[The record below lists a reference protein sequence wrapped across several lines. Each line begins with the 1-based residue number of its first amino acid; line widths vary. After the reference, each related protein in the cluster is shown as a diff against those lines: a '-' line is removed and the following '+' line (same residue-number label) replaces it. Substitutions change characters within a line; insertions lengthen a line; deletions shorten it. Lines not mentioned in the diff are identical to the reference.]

1 MDLGIAHG
9 TYTSNTNGTINGV
22 NNGVIHGT
30 ANGVRNEAS
39 QYGIVRDGLVFYVDA
54 GIRSSY
60 IGSGLTWNDL
70 TTNAIN
76 GTLLAS
82 TMNYNSLNGGNIQF
96 NGTNDNYITCPINS
110 ALNFCSSTSDLPF
123 SSNVW
128 CNVFGSSNIFYILNK
143 GDNGAGALESYG
155 IAIATDLTYTVSLYD
170 TSGAFR
176 TTATTV
182 DPIPTRLTR
191 RWVNI
196 SHTYSGTGGNA
207 GLKLYINGIQ
217 QRVTLSSTGGYVRMR
232 PQNTNLW
239 LGSFGSTGSFRAVRS
254 HGAYSIFQLYNKEL
268 TPAEILQNY
277 NAQKKRFNL

>member
-1 MDLGIAHG
+1 MDLGLGQGI
-9 TYTSNTNGTINGV
+9 YTSNTNGTINGV

-30 ANGVRNEAS
+30 ANGVYNELS

-60 IGSGLTWNDL
+60 IGSGLNWNDL

-96 NGTNDNYITCPINS
+96 NGTNDNYITCPVNS

-128 CNVFGSSNIFYILNK
+128 CSMYDNSNTFFLFNK
-143 GDNGAGALESYG
+143 GDNGTGSFLSYTLSVK
-155 IAIATDLTYTVSLYD
+155 TDLTYEVVLYD
-170 TSGAFR
+170 TFGANQTR
-176 TTATTV
+176 ATTV
-182 DPIPTRLTR
+182 DQIPTRLTR
-191 RWVNI
+191 RWVNL

-217 QRVTLSSTGGYVRMR
+217 QRVTLSSSGVYTRMR
-232 PQNTNLW
+232 VQNTNLW
-239 LGSFGSTGSFRAVRS
+239 LGSFGSTGAFRGVRS
-254 HGAYSIFQLYNKEL
+254 NGAYSIFQLYNKEL
-268 TPAEILQNY
+268 TPTEILQNY
-277 NAQKKRFNL
+277 NAQKKRFKL